1 MKKALFP
8 LVGLIVIA
16 LRAGP
21 VEAQL
26 PWDAPL
32 LVSPQTPPGW
42 GIYLVDPEYDNG
54 IGFLTT
60 WRGGGPLGFRVGLAE
75 DAGENLSVYGGV
87 DYSRGLVEAGNTF
100 PLYVSWVTGAGFGV
114 GDAAVL
120 SFPLGV
126 SFGRAFQAETTIFNP
141 SVTPR
146 LVLDARL
153 GGEDPEHGRG
163 HDDLDLGLA
172 VDFDLDISFDPGWAV
187 RFGVSGGDR
196 DAVAI
201 GISFQVM

>member
-1 MKKALFP
+1 MRKALFP
-8 LVGLIVIA
+8 LVILTFVA
-16 LRAGP
+16 LSAGP
-21 VEAQL
+21 AEGQL
-26 PWDAPL
+26 PWDAPI

-42 GIYLVDPEYDNG
+42 GVYLVDPEFDNG

-75 DAGENLSVYGGV
+75 DAGDDLSVYGGV
-87 DYSRGLVEAGNTF
+87 DYSQGLVEAGTVF

-114 GDAAVL
+114 GDDAIL
-120 SFPLGV
+120 SFPLGI
-126 SFGRAFQAETTIFNP
+126 SLGRAFQAETTIFNP
-141 SVTPR
+141 YVTPR

-153 GGEDPEHGRG
+153 GQEDPESGRG
-163 HDDLDLGLA
+163 HDDLDVDLA
-172 VDFDLDISFDPGWAV
+172 VDFGLDLSFDPGWAV

>member
-16 LRAGP
+16 LRAGS

-42 GIYLVDPEYDNG
+42 GVYLVDPEYDNG

-114 GDAAVL
+114 GDDAVL
-120 SFPLGV
+120 SFPLGI

-146 LVLDARL
+146 LVLDAWL
-153 GGEDPEHGRG
+153 GGQNPERGRG

-187 RFGVSGGDR
+187 RFGVTGGDR